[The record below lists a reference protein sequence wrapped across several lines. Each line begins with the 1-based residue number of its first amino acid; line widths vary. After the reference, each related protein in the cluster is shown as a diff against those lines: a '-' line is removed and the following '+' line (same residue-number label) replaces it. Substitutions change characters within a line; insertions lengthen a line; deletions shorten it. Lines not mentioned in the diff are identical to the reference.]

1 MPTAES
7 TKERTPI
14 YGKRRSVRQKNTA
27 LQKKHPMYGRDKYF
41 REEEQLQLQKCNTL
55 VKETAIIG
63 KYMERDCIIEGVN
76 TVSFHLLENLS

>member
-41 REEEQLQLQKCNTL
+41 REEE
-55 VKETAIIG
+55 
-63 KYMERDCIIEGVN
+63 
-76 TVSFHLLENLS
+76 